1 MTDREKLIEA
11 IKKLLETASEQDIQ
25 VIYGYLNASRKRKG

>member
-11 IKKLLETASEQDIQ
+11 IKKLLETASCGDLEFILHY
-25 VIYGYLNASRKRKG
+25 IAP

>member
-11 IKKLLETASEQDIQ
+11 IKKLLETASETKLRC
-25 VIYGYLNASRKRKG
+25 VYTLLLKMNN